1 MRMTTLT
8 LAAAFTL
15 SASSAFAMG
24 GCNWGKHEAVAQTP
38 VDTSKLTTEVAAAP
52 APVDAWLIKYLD
64 AWQKA

>member
-24 GCNWGKHEAVAQTP
+24 GCNWSKQTVAQTP
-38 VDTSKLTTEVAAAP
+38 VDTRKLTMEVTSAET
-52 APVDAWLIKYLD
+52 PVDAWLIKYLD